1 MGAASPLTDSSFFP
15 HARYRKTPITHP
27 PPPRRGGGGLF
38 NLETTLVTVL
48 HQELECKVEKLH
60 YKKLEGLMQLK
71 IKNKLPVAQ

>member
-1 MGAASPLTDSSFFP
+1 MQGTVNPLL
-15 HARYRKTPITHP
+15 AP
-27 PPPRRGGGGLF
+27 PPPLRRGGGGLF